1 MRYNKLIGPVLFGAI
16 AVTGTLEGI
25 RNKPYQDSGGI
36 WTICHGETAGVTQN
50 QSYTDEQC
58 AMLLASSLSYHN
70 EPLESLN
77 YQLPPN
83 VHIAALDFSYNL
95 GTNALRRSTLYE
107 KLQGHD
113 IAGACQEFNRWV
125 YVAGRDCR
133 KEGSNCSGIVTRRE
147 IETQLCTGELSIKA
161 ALQQLGHLPSDSDVI
176 GAISH

>member
-1 MRYNKLIGPVLFGAI
+1 MRYNRLLGPVLFGAI
-16 AVTGTLEGI
+16 AVTGAFEGV
-25 RNKPYQDSGGI
+25 RQRSYQDPGGV

-95 GTNALRRSTLYE
+95 GTNALRRSTLYK
-107 KLQGHD
+107 KLQAHD
-113 IAGACQEFNRWV
+113 IDGACREFNRWV
-125 YVAGRDCR
+125 YVAGKDCR
-133 KEGSNCSGIVTRRE
+133 KVGSNCSGIVTRRE
-147 IETQLCTGELSIKA
+147 IETQLCTGQLSVKE
-161 ALQQLGHLPSDSDVI
+161 ALVQLGHLKSDSEIIHVI
-176 GAISH
+176 RH